1 MCVHMRQQ
9 WFNSCGPSHIP
20 HLLQTL
26 HFSLPT
32 PPPSG
37 NTSIDEIT
45 EHITQFVQR
54 NLMTELALDPSDE
67 SLLVSREKVN
77 GHIYHMFKDGQVTL
91 PEPVSVTEWVGKGV
105 GLVIIS
111 GRGSSNLPPLSLP
124 PPVEHSQRR
133 ADPFHPAPY
142 PGVVW
147 HCPQP
152 SSVAAN
158 V

>member
-1 MCVHMRQQ
+1 MRVYTLHVVLDTLTST
-9 WFNSCGPSHIP
+9 FHVTHSPSHIS

-26 HFSLPT
+26 HFSLPS

-37 NTSIDEIT
+37 NTFTDEIT

-91 PEPVSVTEWVGKGV
+91 PEPVSVTEWVG
-105 GLVIIS
+105 LVIIS
-111 GRGSSNLPPLSLP
+111 GRGSPHLPPLL
-124 PPVEHSQRR
+124 
-133 ADPFHPAPY
+133 A
-142 PGVVW
+142 
-147 HCPQP
+147 P
-152 SSVAAN
+152 SS
-158 V
+158 

>member
-1 MCVHMRQQ
+1 MRV
-9 WFNSCGPSHIP
+9 FTLHIVLDTLTSTFHVAHSPSHIP

-37 NTSIDEIT
+37 NTFIDEIT
-45 EHITQFVQR
+45 EHITQFVQH

-91 PEPVSVTEWVGKGV
+91 PEPVSVHSVGGEGGGV
-105 GLVIIS
+105 
-111 GRGSSNLPPLSLP
+111 
-124 PPVEHSQRR
+124 H
-133 ADPFHPAPY
+133 DH
-142 PGVVW
+142 
-147 HCPQP
+147 
-152 SSVAAN
+152 
-158 V
+158 